1 MWYYIIAFVLSLLG
15 IYFADQY
22 YKNKILFVFYSFIA
36 LAPTVIIAGF
46 RFHTIGSD
54 TDFYILPIFNQATKF
69 FTKFSE
75 FSEANP
81 NTDFLYLLYTWLV
94 TRIIDESYIYLSI
107 NHLLI
112 LLPMYITAFRLRKFL
127 SPVMFFF
134 VVLFDFLSRIIVY
147 C

>member
-54 TDFYILPIFNQATKF
+54 TDFYILPYLTRQQNFLRNLVSFLRQIQIRIF
-69 FTKFSE
+69 
-75 FSEANP
+75 
-81 NTDFLYLLYTWLV
+81 
-94 TRIIDESYIYLSI
+94 YIYFIRGLSQE
-107 NHLLI
+107 
-112 LLPMYITAFRLRKFL
+112 
-127 SPVMFFF
+127 
-134 VVLFDFLSRIIVY
+134 
-147 C
+147 